1 MFGFRKRKHIMKE
14 KRKLRDRLALK
25 MILPGD
31 IHDHETA
38 EGGKN
43 DQGLFDLEKIRTKK
57 VCFIFILQRFDLI
70 LFSNYLRYHLLYLI
84 LISIWIME

>member
-1 MFGFRKRKHIMKE
+1 MKE